1 MSPED
6 NIEPEASDSWC
17 HEPAIFSVIKKMILA
32 YSEVVLYR
40 RCKFLHFKVLHGS
53 LVYEREPPRRYTGRC
68 EMVLW
73 YFLTD
78 LPMNMF
84 LEESEDIHRVL
95 VENAVEFGLC
105 DLYRD
110 I

>member
-6 NIEPEASDSWC
+6 NIEPEAPDSWC
-17 HEPAIFSVIKKMILA
+17 HEPAIFSVMKKIILA
-32 YSEVVLYR
+32 YSKVVLYR
-40 RCKFLHFKVLHGS
+40 RYKFLHLKVLHGS
-53 LVYEREPPRRYTGRC
+53 LMYEREPPRRYTGRC

-84 LEESEDIHRVL
+84 LEESENIHRVL
-95 VENAVEFGLC
+95 VENAVGFGLC